1 MSCEL
6 EKHPG
11 PTQLNPQFHLF
22 RCDLLAENKTFLNIP
37 YPLRSSKE
45 KARRTKDEGRRTKDE
60 GRRTKDEGE
69 RPSIQLSC
77 QVIDN

>member
-11 PTQLNPQFHLF
+11 PTQLNPQINLF

-45 KARRTKDEGRRTKDE
+45 KARRTKDG
-60 GRRTKDEGE
+60 GE